1 MPDKNQNFIGE
12 LDKFAVKK
20 APKPAKKAK
29 PAAVES
35 ASAKTLKEKK
45 DDSHLFSLVVV
56 VIIILGIIGIVFGY
70 TRDKISQISKGGSEA
85 TQGLQDQFK
94 NLQDELA
101 ALKAKADNLAIDNQN
116 NKEAVIDL
124 FDKER
129 TLPTSVDAAGWSKF
143 SGASVGFTL
152 SYPAAWQAIKPAAAE
167 VPAGQKEASKIELIY
182 LQPVN
187 DAGFAN
193 AVTVKADY
201 TDFAKLPIKDK
212 LAIFKELN
220 TLDIADFKDGKMVY
234 FINFDK
240 NNKAVPTILILTKE
254 SIYSATFNITDK
266 TLTNYI
272 GYRKD
277 FENIISTFLLAKPA
291 AAATT
296 TK

>member
-1 MPDKNQNFIGE
+1 MADKNHNFIDE

-29 PAAVES
+29 PAIIEA
-35 ASAKTLKEKK
+35 APAKVSKERR

-56 VIIILGIIGIVFGY
+56 AIIILGIIGVVFGY
-70 TRDKISQISKGGSEA
+70 TKDKISQLSKGGTEA

-101 ALKAKADNLAIDNQN
+101 ALKAKADSLAIDTQN
-116 NKEAVIDL
+116 NKDVVIDL

-129 TLPTSVDAAGWSKF
+129 TLPASVDTAGWSKF
-143 SGASVGFTL
+143 SDPAISFTV
-152 SYPAAWQAIKPAAAE
+152 SHPTTWQAIKPATPAPAEGQKAAPKQDL
-167 VPAGQKEASKIELIY
+167 VYFQPAG
-182 LQPVN
+182 

-201 TDFAKLPIKDK
+201 ADFAKLPIKDK

-220 TLDIADFKDGKMVY
+220 TLDIVDFADGKMIY

-240 NNKAVPTILILTKE
+240 NNKAVPTILILTKDN
-254 SIYSATFNITDK
+254 IYSATFNITDR

-277 FENIISTFLLAKPA
+277 FENIVSTFKLAKPA
-291 AAATT
+291 ATT